1 MRSDIK
7 RENAARRQPGAGATG
22 GRTAKIQG
30 GGNPRRYPFA
40 VAVIL
45 FLAACGAAVI
55 DLKEKA
61 DLHTAQQRFRLESH
75 AGTELAATAAQQ
87 QFTYIYQNLR
97 TMSRL
102 PSVKSIDRHATNIS
116 ANDTTTIQELY
127 NNLGSDVDVSEVYIV
142 PASLDADQIDPVTGA
157 PQTPILMF
165 DDLISNDAGG
175 GDVTRRFEA
184 EIYEYHLLH
193 HQMQWFAQH
202 VPNVKATDG
211 FDLPMISGPQVIT
224 CDNTVYNATLNN
236 SDRTGM
242 IFSVPFFGP
251 DGNFK
256 GSISAII
263 RVKAVRAV
271 LPAQNFA
278 LVNPAYGA
286 LLVSGKTALDPIARR
301 LAAAA
306 KPDPRLIY
314 SEVLRLDVHDP
325 RTTWSL
331 WAEVP
336 NAIFYARPDVRAARV
351 FAIGASLTLLT
362 LVLIALGAVLSVARN
377 DRMIG
382 RASRALDLL
391 ASGDEHAQL
400 LGGEKSGAVG
410 DLARAF
416 AKFRDALIEKRE
428 LEQLAA
434 VEREAA
440 DAERRRRDEERAKA
454 LAEQKTV
461 VGALASALI
470 SFAKGDLTWRI
481 KEWFSADFKG
491 LRMDFNL
498 ASEKMDATM
507 RRVMNST
514 LNVEIGAGEIRE
526 VSSDLARRTEKQAS
540 QLEGAAATLDEVTG
554 TVAKTSQN
562 AASAARLATAAHADA
577 SASGQVVG
585 DTVNAMT
592 QIERSSNE
600 IASIVGVIDE
610 IAFQTNLLALN
621 AGIEAAR
628 AGDAGRGF
636 AVVATEVR
644 ALAQRSAAAAKEIK
658 VIISS
663 SGEQVGNG
671 VKLVNETGQALLRIT
686 GQINEL
692 THLVGDIADAAQ
704 QQAHALVEINA
715 TVSQMDQI
723 TQQNLGIVEQA
734 AIASA
739 SLSTEASA
747 LSALVQE
754 FKMSEETENES
765 QSDPSNI
772 APLRAHRADAVL
784 SHV

>member
-1 MRSDIK
+1 MV
-7 RENAARRQPGAGATG
+7 
-22 GRTAKIQG
+22 
-30 GGNPRRYPFA
+30 FA
-40 VAVIL
+40 V
-45 FLAACGAAVI
+45 CGAVAI
-55 DLKEKA
+55 HLKEKS
-61 DLHTAQQRFRLESH
+61 DLQTAQQRFWVESH
-75 AGTELAATAAQQ
+75 AASELAATAAQQ

-102 PSVKSIDRHATNIS
+102 PSVKSIDRHATNLS
-116 ANDTTTIQELY
+116 TNDNTTIQELY

-165 DDLISNDAGG
+165 DDLISDDAGG
-175 GDVTRRFEA
+175 GQVPRRFEA

-193 HQMQWFAQH
+193 HQMQWFAAH
-202 VPNVKATDG
+202 VPNVKTTDG
-211 FDLPMISGPQVIT
+211 FDIPMISGPQVIT

-263 RVKAVRAV
+263 RLKAVRAV

-286 LLVSGKTALDPIARR
+286 LLVSGKTVLDPTARR

-306 KPDPRLIY
+306 LPDPRLIY

-336 NAIFYARPDVRAARV
+336 NAVFYARPDVRAARV
-351 FAIGASLTLLT
+351 FALGASLMLIT

-377 DRMIG
+377 DRLIG
-382 RASRALDLL
+382 RASMALDRL

-400 LGGEKSGAVG
+400 AGSEKTGAVG

-434 VEREAA
+434 VQREAA
-440 DAERRRRDEERAKA
+440 ESERRQRDEERATA

-470 SFAKGDLTWRI
+470 SFANGDLTWRI
-481 KEWFSADFKG
+481 KEWFSNDFKG
-491 LRMDFNL
+491 LRMDFNQ
-498 ASEKMDATM
+498 ASAKMDATM

-514 LNVEIGAGEIRE
+514 LNVEIGASEIRE
-526 VSSDLARRTEKQAS
+526 VSSDLARRTEQQAT

-562 AASAARLATAAHADA
+562 AASAAKLATAAHADA
-577 SASGQVVG
+577 SASGQVVR
-585 DTVNAMT
+585 DTVDAMT
-592 QIERSSNE
+592 EIERSSSE
-600 IASIVGVIDE
+600 IANIVGVIDE

-644 ALAQRSAAAAKEIK
+644 ALAQRSADAAKEIK
-658 VIISS
+658 VIIAS
-663 SGEQVGNG
+663 SGQQVGNG
-671 VKLVNETGQALLRIT
+671 VKLVNETGQVLLSIT

-692 THLVGDIADAAQ
+692 SHLVGDIAEAAQ
-704 QQAHALVEINA
+704 QQAHALAQINT
-715 TVSQMDQI
+715 TVSQMDQV

-734 AIASA
+734 ASASA
-739 SLSTEASA
+739 SLNTEATA

-754 FKMSEETENES
+754 FKMSEASENET
-765 QSDPSNI
+765 QSEPTHP
-772 APLRAHRADAVL
+772 APRGAQRADAVL
-784 SHV
+784 SHG

>member
-1 MRSDIK
+1 MKSDNT
-7 RENAARRQPGAGATG
+7 RENAERVQKRRGAASTRPPKMF
-22 GRTAKIQG
+22 GRS
-30 GGNPRRYPFA
+30 NPRRNQIA
-40 VAVIL
+40 VAAIL
-45 FLAACGAAVI
+45 LFAACGATAI
-55 DLKEKA
+55 YLKARSDFNSAE
-61 DLHTAQQRFRLESH
+61 QRFRSESH
-75 AGTELAATAAQQ
+75 AETLLAATAAQQ

-116 ANDTTTIQELY
+116 QNDTTTIQELY
-127 NNLGSDVDVSEVYIV
+127 NNLGSEVDVSEVYIV
-142 PASLDADQIDPVTGA
+142 PASLDADQIDPVTDA

-165 DDLISNDAGG
+165 DDLISDDAGG
-175 GDVTRRFEA
+175 GNVTRRFEA

-193 HQMQWFAQH
+193 HQMQWFGKN
-202 VPNVKATDG
+202 VPNVKTTDG
-211 FDLPMISGPQVIT
+211 FNIPMISGPQVIT

-286 LLVSGKTALDPIARR
+286 LLVSGKTVLDAAARR

-306 KPDPRLIY
+306 RPDPRLIY

-325 RTTWSL
+325 RTSWSL
-331 WAEVP
+331 WAEIP
-336 NAIFYARPDVRAARV
+336 NAAFYARPDVRAARI
-351 FAIGASLTLLT
+351 FEIGASLTLIT
-362 LVLIALGAVLSVARN
+362 MVLFALGAVWSVARN
-377 DRMIG
+377 DRLIS
-382 RASRALDLL
+382 RASQALDRL
-391 ASGDEHAQL
+391 ASGDEHTQL
-400 LGGEKSGAVG
+400 AGSDKSGAVG

-440 DAERRRRDEERAKA
+440 EAERRQREAERSTA

-461 VGALASALI
+461 VGALAKALI
-470 SFAKGDLTWRI
+470 SFANGDLTWRI
-481 KEWFSADFKG
+481 KEWFSVDFKG
-491 LRMDFNL
+491 LRMDFNQ
-498 ASEKMDATM
+498 ASAKMDATM

-514 LNVEIGAGEIRE
+514 LNVEIGAGEIQE
-526 VSSDLARRTEKQAS
+526 VSTDLARRTEKQAS

-562 AASAARLATAAHADA
+562 AASAAKLATAAHADA
-577 SASGQVVG
+577 SASGKVVR

-592 QIERSSNE
+592 EIERSSNE
-600 IASIVGVIDE
+600 IANIVGVIDE

-644 ALAQRSAAAAKEIK
+644 ALAQRSADAAKEIK

-663 SGEQVGNG
+663 SGQQVGNG
-671 VKLVNETGQALLRIT
+671 VKLVNETGQVLLSIT

-704 QQAHALVEINA
+704 QQAHAPAQINA
-715 TVSQMDQI
+715 TVSQMDQV

-734 AIASA
+734 AVASA
-739 SLSTEASA
+739 SLNTEASA

-754 FKMSEETENES
+754 FKMSEEFGTEA
-765 QSDPSNI
+765 QPDPRNI
-772 APLRAHRADAVL
+772 ATHRPAVL

>member
-1 MRSDIK
+1 MTAEST
-7 RENAARRQPGAGATG
+7 RENAARRRLGAGATG
-22 GRTAKIQG
+22 RGASIPGGRIAWRNQM
-30 GGNPRRYPFA
+30 A
-40 VAVIL
+40 VAAIL
-45 FLAACGAAVI
+45 LFAICGAAAIVI
-55 DLKEKA
+55 KERA
-61 DLHTAQQRFRLESH
+61 DLHSARQRFWMESH
-75 AGTELAATAAQQ
+75 ASTELAATAAQQ

-97 TMSRL
+97 TISRL
-102 PSVKSIDRHATNIS
+102 PSVKSIDRHATNLS

-142 PASLDADQIDPVTGA
+142 PASLDADQIDPFTGA

-165 DDLISNDAGG
+165 DDLISDDAGG
-175 GDVTRRFEA
+175 GAVTRRFEA

-193 HQMQWFAQH
+193 HQMQWFAKH
-202 VPNVKATDG
+202 IPNVKTTDG
-211 FDLPMISGPQVIT
+211 FNIPMISGPQVIT

-263 RVKAVRAV
+263 RIKAVRAV

-286 LLVSGKTALDPIARR
+286 LLVSGKTVLDPAARR

-306 KPDPRLIY
+306 RPDPGLIY

-325 RTTWSL
+325 RTDWSL

-336 NAIFYARPDVRAARV
+336 NAAFYARPDVRAAKV
-351 FAIGASLTLLT
+351 FAIGASLTLIT
-362 LVLIALGAVLSVARN
+362 LVLIALGAVASVARN
-377 DRMIG
+377 GRLIG
-382 RASRALDLL
+382 RASKALDML
-391 ASGDEHAQL
+391 ASGDAHAQL
-400 LGGEKSGAVG
+400 AGDDKSGAVG

-416 AKFRDALIEKRE
+416 AKFRDALIDKRA
-428 LEQLAA
+428 LEQRAA
-434 VEREAA
+434 AEREAA
-440 DAERRRRDEERAKA
+440 EAERRQRDDERATA
-454 LAEQKTV
+454 LADQKKV
-461 VGALASALI
+461 VEALAAALI
-470 SFAKGDLTWRI
+470 SFANGDLTWRI
-481 KEWFSADFKG
+481 KEWFSTDFKG
-491 LRMDFNL
+491 LRMDFNQ
-498 ASEKMDATM
+498 ASAKMDATM

-526 VSSDLARRTEKQAS
+526 VSTDLARRTEKQAS

-562 AASAARLATAAHADA
+562 AASAAKLASAAHADA
-577 SASGQVVG
+577 SASGQVVR

-592 QIERSSNE
+592 EIERSSNE
-600 IASIVGVIDE
+600 IANIVGLIDE

-671 VKLVNETGQALLRIT
+671 VKLVSKTGQVLLSIT

-704 QQAHALVEINA
+704 QQAQALAQINA
-715 TVSQMDQI
+715 TVSQMDQV

-734 AIASA
+734 ALASE
-739 SLSTEASA
+739 SLNTEASA

-754 FKMSEETENES
+754 FKMSEADENES
-765 QSDPSNI
+765 QSDPGNI
-772 APLRAHRADAVL
+772 APLRANRAGAVL
-784 SHV
+784 SHA